1 MEALIL
7 AAGRGERMRPLTDHT
22 PKPLLQVAGVS
33 LIERHITNLA
43 AAGHRSLVVNHAHL
57 GERLIA
63 ALGDGSRYGA
73 HITYSAEPPGALDT
87 GGGILQA
94 LSYMRGECFA
104 VVNGDI
110 WTDFPFS
117 RLPSPPPAGGWLV
130 LVDNPAQHPQGDF
143 SLDGDQ
149 VRERSPDAPHNL
161 TFAGI
166 AVYHR
171 GLFQDLQPGRFAL
184 RPILLEAVRRG
195 TLRGTHYRGRW
206 HDVGTPERL
215 AAVRESVG
223 GRRQP

>member
-22 PKPLLQVAGVS
+22 PKPLLQVAGIS

-149 VRERSPDAPHNL
+149 VREQSPDAPHNL

-171 GLFQDLQPGRFAL
+171 GLFQDLQPG
-184 RPILLEAVRRG
+184 
-195 TLRGTHYRGRW
+195 
-206 HDVGTPERL
+206 PERL